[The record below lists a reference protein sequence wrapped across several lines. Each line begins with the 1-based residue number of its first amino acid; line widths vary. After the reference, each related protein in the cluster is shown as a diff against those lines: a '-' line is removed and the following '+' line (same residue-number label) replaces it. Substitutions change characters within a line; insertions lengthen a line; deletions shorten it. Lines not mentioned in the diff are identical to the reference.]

1 MTLLIQITDTHIVA
15 PGEVLYGDIDSG
27 LHLREV
33 VRNINAMQPEPAGVM
48 FTGDLVDTADTA
60 SYAHFLEIIEPLKMP
75 AWVIPGNHDDPQIML
90 EVFAGTGY
98 FPATQDDFQ
107 YVIDDLPFRI
117 LALDSHCSD
126 TELPGYDEQRLSW
139 LKDQLSYSDKPAL
152 IAIHHPP
159 MKTGIELVDMGGSDW
174 YQGLK
179 RLLAGYP
186 QVKLVICGHC
196 HTDLSGRIGQV
207 PVYMAPANSH
217 LLIAMRGLNIAP
229 ATLNLAGAPTLH
241 HFIDGDFLSGSHP
254 WPDNVDEQRIDRN
267 SGLSWE
273 QMKKLMMG
281 SRTD

>member
-15 PGEVLYGDIDSG
+15 PGKVLYGDIDTG

-33 VRNINAMQPEPAGVM
+33 VRTINAMRPEPAGVM
-48 FTGDLVDTADTA
+48 FTGDLVETGDAV
-60 SYAHFLEIIEPLKMP
+60 SYEHFLELIKPLKIP

-90 EVFAGTGY
+90 EVFAGTGC
-98 FPATQDDFQ
+98 FPATQHDFQ
-107 YVIDDLPFRI
+107 YAIDDLPFRI
-117 LALDSHCSD
+117 LALNSHCSG
-126 TELPGYDEQRLSW
+126 TELPGYNSQRLSW
-139 LKDQLSYSDKPAL
+139 LKDQLNHSDKPTL

-179 RLLAGYP
+179 SLLAEHP

-196 HTDLSGRIGQV
+196 HTDLCGRIGQV

-217 LLIAMRGLNIAP
+217 LLVATRGLNIAP
-229 ATLNLAGAPTLH
+229 ATLNQAAPPTLH

-254 WPDNVDEQRIDRN
+254 WPENVNDQRIDRI

-273 QMKKLMMG
+273 QMKKIMMG